1 MKFTDLGISDPV
13 AKAVAAQ
20 GIVEPTTIQEKSIPM
35 ILEGKD
41 VIGISRTGSGK
52 TASFGI
58 PLIEMIDTNKRLQG
72 LIITPTRELAV
83 QISQEL
89 VKWSKHKPMNIAT
102 VYGGVSIAPQQ
113 KAIRT
118 AHIVVA
124 TPGRLCDHIQRG
136 NITLK
141 QIKTFILDEADK
153 MVEMGFVEDIERVLA
168 VTNPERQIL
177 LFGATISD
185 EVGYIKRTY
194 MKKPMMAEAQLH
206 VDKDLLEQ
214 YYVDINQ
221 NMKFSC
227 LMHLIKE
234 SNYER
239 MIIFC
244 STKRMVSLVQHNLR
258 EYNFKVGAIHGDL
271 SQSKRLLS
279 IEKFN
284 KGKINILCASAV
296 AARGIDIRGV
306 SHVINYDLPRDP
318 QEYVHRVGR
327 TARGGGSGIAI
338 TLLAQHE
345 HPLLRNIIKRYK
357 IPLEEMELPKIER
370 YTFHNPNPRNRSD
383 RGHGGRQRRG
393 GPRRNSFSDR
403 PPRHGR
409 NRSSR
414 SNRDDS
420 SDNSRSGYKSRGP
433 RRESSGNSGGFNSK
447 GPKKPRRARN
457 K

>member
-1 MKFTDLGISDPV
+1 M
-13 AKAVAAQ
+13 A
-20 GIVEPTTIQEKSIPM
+20 
-35 ILEGKD
+35 
-41 VIGISRTGSGK
+41 
-52 TASFGI
+52 
-58 PLIEMIDTNKRLQG
+58 DTKGRLQS
-72 LIITPTRELAV
+72 LILTPTRELAV

-89 VKWSKHKPMNIAT
+89 VKWSKNKPLNIAT
-102 VYGGVSIAPQQ
+102 IYGGVAIAPQQ
-113 KAIRT
+113 RAIKS

-136 NITLK
+136 NISLK
-141 QIKTFILDEADK
+141 QLRSFVLDEADK

-168 VTNPERQIL
+168 VMNPDRQIL

-194 MKKPMMAEAQLH
+194 MNKPMMAEAQLQ

-214 YYVDINQ
+214 YYIDINQ

-227 LMHLIKE
+227 LMHLLK
-234 SNYER
+234 NMDFDR

-244 STKRMVSLVQHNLR
+244 STKRMVGLVQHNLR
-258 EYNFKVGAIHGDL
+258 EYKYKAGAIHGDL
-271 SQSKRLLS
+271 SQSKRLAS

-306 SHVINYDLPRDP
+306 SHVINFDLPRDP

-338 TLLAQHE
+338 TLLADHE
-345 HPLLRNIIKRYK
+345 HPLLRNILKQYQ
-357 IPLEEMELPKIER
+357 IPLEEMEIPRIER
-370 YTFHNPNPRNRSD
+370 YTFHNPNPRKRSD
-383 RGHGGRQRRG
+383 RGGGNRRQKGSFRDGPRGRRNRDDD
-393 GPRRNSFSDR
+393 GPRRSF
-403 PPRHGR
+403 H
-409 NRSSR
+409 
-414 SNRDDS
+414 
-420 SDNSRSGYKSRGP
+420 KSRGRSDRGP
-433 RRESSGNSGGFNSK
+433 RSEGRRSDRGPRSEGRRSDRGPRSEGRRSDRGPRSEGRRSDRGPRSEGRRSDRGPRSDRTDRKPK
-447 GPKKPRRARN
+447 GPRKSNNTRN